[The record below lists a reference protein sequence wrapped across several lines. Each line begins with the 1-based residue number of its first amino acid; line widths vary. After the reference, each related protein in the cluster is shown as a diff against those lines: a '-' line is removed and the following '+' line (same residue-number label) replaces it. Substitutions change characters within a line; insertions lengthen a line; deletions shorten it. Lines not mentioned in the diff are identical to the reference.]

1 MTTDIT
7 PTLGCLSVTKFFLVV
22 TGVLLAD
29 AFAVVSQAMY
39 TRLLKRSRKA
49 TSTIGRLRPRNPILA
64 VAGRGRRASR
74 ISVRPGSVD
83 SDLGILAAL
92 SSSESIFRLLLKVA
106 VIGVQICNF
115 QIF

>member
-49 TSTIGRLRPRNPILA
+49 TSKIGHLKRGHLVSNRTILVRYTSRMLGRPRSGAP
-64 VAGRGRRASR
+64 VQ
-74 ISVRPGSVD
+74 
-83 SDLGILAAL
+83 GILAAL

-106 VIGVQICNF
+106 VIGVQVCNF